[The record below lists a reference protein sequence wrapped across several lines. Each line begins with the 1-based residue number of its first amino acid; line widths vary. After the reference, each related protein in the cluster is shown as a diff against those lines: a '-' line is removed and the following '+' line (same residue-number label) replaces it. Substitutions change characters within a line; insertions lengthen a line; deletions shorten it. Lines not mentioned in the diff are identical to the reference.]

1 MKKIGDYTLREIRD
15 ICITHRC
22 DPTNCPLGKA
32 CGQIFD
38 YGSEPYYLST
48 DDIDMEVPNA
58 EKDLL

>member
-1 MKKIGDYTLREIRD
+1 MKIGDYTLRELWK
-15 ICITHRC
+15 ICKANKGECSH
-22 DPTNCPLGKA
+22 CPIMEA

-48 DDIDMEVPNA
+48 DDLDKEVPDA